1 MSIRV
6 GDKLNKVYGT
16 SYWIPK
22 FCSTLIS
29 VGEWLGIYL
38 NWNLFGLL
46 TQIYL
51 ISVLFLLNPICPDAY
66 IEILKR
72 ETKDLPDLSEI
83 LKLAAENFFKIGLF
97 LIWTLILHL
106 WQYAWPTF
114 FGLIKY
120 HWPFEDLMFNCRR
133 LSHPLWHNITCS
145 VRTPLS
151 GSPTSLSSSLFS
163 FFQLLVLT
171 VHSFPFNR
179 GRKVSPKKIEQPFW
193 VNFLFLIASD

>member
-1 MSIRV
+1 M
-6 GDKLNKVYGT
+6 T
-16 SYWIPK
+16 
-22 FCSTLIS
+22 
-29 VGEWLGIYL
+29 
-38 NWNLFGLL
+38 WNLFGLL

-72 ETKDLPDLSEI
+72 ETKDLPDLSKI
-83 LKLAAENFFKIGLF
+83 LKLAAENFFSCQPATNTRF

-151 GSPTSLSSSLFS
+151 GSPTSLSSSFFS

-171 VHSFPFNR
+171 VYSFPFNR
-179 GRKVSPKKIEQPFW
+179 AHNSKSCRESRMSNTFPSLIELSLDLRIWSTVWDEFRPMLHGPGGCESP
-193 VNFLFLIASD
+193 L